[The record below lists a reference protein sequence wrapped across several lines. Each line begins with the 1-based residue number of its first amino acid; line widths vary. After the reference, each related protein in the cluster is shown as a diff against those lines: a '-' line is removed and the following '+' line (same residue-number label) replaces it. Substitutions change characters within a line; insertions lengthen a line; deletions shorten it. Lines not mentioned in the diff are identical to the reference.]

1 MMFSF
6 FAKIIKKLAAYPKII
21 LTVFVAIGILSIY
34 PIMHLR
40 WDLQL
45 QDTITSA
52 REPSNVQKIEDAFG
66 GLGSL
71 IVILESEDSSANYRV
86 AKELAQEMQ
95 QHPSVHFADYETD
108 IEFYKK
114 NKFLY
119 ASESDIDIMVHRIEK
134 LKHDYVMKNNPLF
147 IDLKSAIDSI
157 TQTTSEEREQLL
169 SDLEK
174 KYFDKLAVSHSN
186 KTGTIRIVE
195 IYPTHSISDLQANR
209 NLFYEVKTTL
219 EKANKPANFRVHFA
233 GKVYESI
240 QTGRRLLPEAKM
252 VGIVTTGLILLLL
265 ILNFFRQ
272 PQLIIISALPIATPI
287 ITTMACS
294 YMFYGRINLFT
305 LLLAIV
311 LPGQA
316 LQIINHVLNRYF
328 LEREQNLS
336 PQLCIES
343 ALLGI
348 GPSTA
353 VSSFTFATLFASLI
367 LIPLPGLQELGVLGS
382 TGCILNWAITL
393 LFSTALLQVAQRKK
407 PFSIRHAQ
415 IHSEY
420 KISMLSNRLN
430 WTIFSIIIAASLVG
444 LYIGGT
450 RMHIRN
456 DFSATEI
463 NYKDATI
470 DSLIAETGFMN
481 KTPVI
486 VMLPESAESEKL
498 LEEFNNLKNNGEIS
512 TVNSIFTLAQFS
524 PNLQQRKMEKLRQ
537 LHSMITK
544 EFREAL
550 SKSELE
556 NLEKVEQALEFDEGD
571 DFEPP
576 EYIAKKFRD
585 KQGKQGRFAF
595 IFTDIPEN
603 YGSECQKL
611 YRELHQIEGIDNGT
625 YQIAGT
631 PITRAIFLD
640 RITNN
645 ISRPLQ
651 AGGILV
657 FLFMLVYYN
666 RFSRALFT
674 ALPSVFAASWFL
686 AALNFFDVEIS
697 AYSAL
702 AFPILIGA
710 SVDGSLQFFSAYY
723 EKQKGTAL
731 TILRDKFFTIFL
743 SQMAA
748 FIGTYG
754 MLISSHPGLRSI
766 GYVSLT
772 GLICIFIAQFTIFPL
787 IAGSLDQY
795 RLRQQRKKEAQ
806 NEIAFR

>member
-1 MMFSF
+1 MMFSL
-6 FAKIIKKLAAYPKII
+6 FAKIIKKLATYPKII
-21 LTVFVAIGILSIY
+21 LTVFLAVGILSIY

-52 REPSNVQKIEDAFG
+52 REPSNVQKIEDEFG

-71 IVILESEDSSANYRV
+71 IVILQSADSSANYRI
-86 AKELAQEMQ
+86 AKDLAQKMQ
-95 QHPSVHFADYETD
+95 TSPAVHFADFETD
-108 IEFYKK
+108 IDYYKK

-119 ASESDIDIMVHRIEK
+119 ASENDIDIMVHRIEQ
-134 LKHDYVMKNNPLF
+134 LKHDYIMKNNPLF

-157 TQTTSEEREQLL
+157 TQTTSEQREQLL

-186 KTGTIRIVE
+186 RTGTIRIVE

-209 NLFYEVKTTL
+209 NLFYEVTEQLKKEKT
-219 EKANKPANFRVHFA
+219 PSDFQVHYA

-240 QTGRRLLPEAKM
+240 QTGKRLLPEAKM
-252 VGIVTTGLILLLL
+252 VGFVTAGLIILLL

-272 PQLIIISALPIATPI
+272 PQLIFISALPIATPI
-287 ITTMACS
+287 FTTMACS

-353 VSSFTFATLFASLI
+353 VSSFAFAALFACLI

-407 PFSIRHAQ
+407 PFSIRHSQ
-415 IHSEY
+415 IHPEY

-450 RMHIRN
+450 RLHIRN

-486 VMLPESAESEKL
+486 VMLPESAESENL
-498 LEEFNNLKNNGEIS
+498 LEQFTKLKNDGELS

-524 PNLQQRKMEKLRQ
+524 PNLQQKKMEKLRQ
-537 LHSMITK
+537 LHSLVTK

-556 NLEKVEQALEFDEGD
+556 NLEKVEQALEFDETD

-585 KQGKQGRFAF
+585 KHGKQGRFAF
-595 IFTDIPEN
+595 IFTDIKEN
-603 YGSECQKL
+603 FGSECVKL
-611 YRELHQIEGIDNGT
+611 YKELHQIEGIDNGK
-625 YQIAGT
+625 YLVAGI

-645 ISRPLQ
+645 FSRPLQ
-651 AGGILV
+651 VGGILV

-686 AALNFFDVEIS
+686 AALNFFDVKIS

-702 AFPILIGA
+702 TFPILIGA
-710 SVDGSLQFFSAYY
+710 SIDGSLQFFTAYY

-754 MLISSHPGLRSI
+754 MLVSSHPGLRSM

-772 GLICIFIAQFTIFPL
+772 GLICIFISQFTIFPL

-795 RLRQQRKKEAQ
+795 RLRQKRKKEAK
-806 NEIAFR
+806 NENAF

>member
-1 MMFSF
+1 MFSL
-6 FAKIIKKLAAYPKII
+6 FAKIIKKLATYPKII
-21 LTVFVAIGILSIY
+21 LTVFLAIGILSIY

-52 REPSNVQKIEDAFG
+52 REPSNVQQIEDAFG

-71 IVILESEDSSANYRV
+71 IVILQSGDSSANYRI
-86 AKELAQEMQ
+86 AKNLAQTMQ
-95 QHPSVHFADYETD
+95 QSPEVHFADFETD

-119 ASESDIDIMVHRIEK
+119 ASESDIDIMVHRIRK
-134 LKHDYVMKNNPLF
+134 LRHDYILKNNPLF

-157 TQTTSEEREQLL
+157 TQTTTEEREQLL

-174 KYFDKLAVSHSN
+174 KYFDKLSISHSN
-186 KTGTIRIVE
+186 KNGTIRIVE
-195 IYPTHSISDLQANR
+195 IYPSHSISELQANR
-209 NLFYEVKTTL
+209 NLYSKVKRTL
-219 EKANKPANFRVHFA
+219 EKEEKPSDLSIHYA

-240 QTGRRLLPEAKM
+240 QTGKRLLPEAKM
-252 VGIVTTGLILLLL
+252 VGIVTATLILLLL
-265 ILNFFRQ
+265 ILNFYKQ
-272 PQLIIISALPIATPI
+272 PQLIFISALPIATPI
-287 ITTMACS
+287 FTTMACS

-328 LEREQNLS
+328 LEREQKLS

-393 LFSTALLQVAQRKK
+393 LFSTALLQVTQRKK
-407 PFSIRHAQ
+407 PFSVTHAQ
-415 IHSEY
+415 IHHKHRIY
-420 KISMLSNRLN
+420 MLSNQVN
-430 WTIFSIIIAASLVG
+430 WIIFSIIIAASLVG

-450 RMHIRN
+450 KIHIRN

-463 NYKDATI
+463 NHKDATI
-470 DSLIAETGFMN
+470 DSLIAQTGFMN

-486 VMLPESAESEKL
+486 VMLPDNTESETL
-498 LEEFNNLKNNGEIS
+498 QMRFNELKNKGKLS

-524 PNLQQRKMEKLRQ
+524 PNLQQRKMEKLRH
-537 LHSMITK
+537 LHNMVTQ

-550 SKSELE
+550 SKSELD
-556 NLEKVEQALEFDEGD
+556 NLEKVEQALEFDESD

-595 IFTDIPEN
+595 IFTDIEEN
-603 YGSECQKL
+603 YGSECTKL
-611 YRELHQIEGIDNGT
+611 FKELHQIEGIAKGT

-631 PITRAIFLD
+631 PITRAIFLE

-651 AGGILV
+651 IGAILV
-657 FLFMLVYYN
+657 FLFLLVYYN
-666 RFSRALFT
+666 RLSRAFFT
-674 ALPSVFAASWFL
+674 ALPSVFAACWFL
-686 AALNFFDVEIS
+686 AALNAFDVQIS

-702 AFPILIGA
+702 TFPILIGA

-723 EKQKGTAL
+723 EKQTGTAL

-754 MLISSHPGLRSI
+754 MLVSSHPGLRSM

-772 GLICIFIAQFTIFPL
+772 GLICIFISQFTIFPL

-795 RLRQQRKKEAQ
+795 RLRQHRKKEAKK
-806 NEIAFR
+806 

>member
-1 MMFSF
+1 MMFSL
-6 FAKIIKKLAAYPKII
+6 FAKIIKKLATYPKII
-21 LTVFVAIGILSIY
+21 LTVFLAVGILSIY

-52 REPSNVQKIEDAFG
+52 REPSNVQKIEDEFG

-71 IVILESEDSSANYRV
+71 IVILQSADSSANYRI
-86 AKELAQEMQ
+86 AKDLAQKMQ
-95 QHPSVHFADYETD
+95 TSPAVHFADFETD
-108 IEFYKK
+108 IDYYKK

-119 ASESDIDIMVHRIEK
+119 ASENDIDIMVHRIEQ
-134 LKHDYVMKNNPLF
+134 LKHDYIMKNNPLF

-157 TQTTSEEREQLL
+157 TQTTSEQREQLL

-209 NLFYEVKTTL
+209 NLFYEVTEQLKNEKT
-219 EKANKPANFRVHFA
+219 PSDFQVHYA

-240 QTGRRLLPEAKM
+240 QTGKRLLPEAKM
-252 VGIVTTGLILLLL
+252 VGYVTAGLIILLL

-272 PQLIIISALPIATPI
+272 PQLIFISALPIATPI
-287 ITTMACS
+287 VTTMACS
-294 YMFYGRINLFT
+294 YLFYGRINLFT

-353 VSSFTFATLFASLI
+353 VSTFAFATLFASLI

-393 LFSTALLQVAQRKK
+393 LFSTALLQVTQRKK

-415 IHSEY
+415 IHPEY
-420 KISMLSNRLN
+420 RISMLSNRVN
-430 WTIFSIIIAASLVG
+430 WIIFSIIIAASLVG

-450 RMHIRN
+450 RLHIRN

-486 VMLPESAESEKL
+486 VMLPESAESENL
-498 LEEFNNLKNNGEIS
+498 LERFTELKNNGELS
-512 TVNSIFTLAQFS
+512 TVNSLFTLAQFS
-524 PNLQQRKMEKLRQ
+524 PNLQQKKMEKLRQ
-537 LHSMITK
+537 LHSLVTK

-556 NLEKVEQALEFDEGD
+556 NLEKVEQALEFDETD

-585 KQGKQGRFAF
+585 KHGKQGRFAF
-595 IFTDIPEN
+595 IFTDIKEHF
-603 YGSECQKL
+603 GSECVKL
-611 YRELHQIEGIDNGT
+611 YKELHQIEGIDNGK
-625 YQIAGT
+625 YLVAGI

-645 ISRPLQ
+645 FSRPLQ
-651 AGGILV
+651 VGGILV

-674 ALPSVFAASWFL
+674 ALPSVFATSWFL
-686 AALNFFDVEIS
+686 AALNFFDVKIS

-702 AFPILIGA
+702 TFPILIGA
-710 SVDGSLQFFSAYY
+710 SIDGSLQFFTAYY

-754 MLISSHPGLRSI
+754 MLVSSHPGLRSM

-772 GLICIFIAQFTIFPL
+772 GLICIFISQFTIFPL

-795 RLRQQRKKEAQ
+795 RLRQKRKKEAK
-806 NEIAFR
+806 NENAF

>member
-1 MMFSF
+1 MMFSL
-6 FAKIIKKLAAYPKII
+6 FAKIIKKLATYPKII
-21 LTVFVAIGILSIY
+21 LTVFLAVGILSIY

-52 REPSNVQKIEDAFG
+52 REPSNVQKIEDEFG

-71 IVILESEDSSANYRV
+71 IVILQSADSSANYRI
-86 AKELAQEMQ
+86 AKDLAQKMQ
-95 QHPSVHFADYETD
+95 TSPAVHFADFETD
-108 IEFYKK
+108 IDYYKK

-119 ASESDIDIMVHRIEK
+119 ASENDIDIMVHRIEQ
-134 LKHDYVMKNNPLF
+134 LKHDYIMKNNPLF

-157 TQTTSEEREQLL
+157 TQTTSEQREQLL

-209 NLFYEVKTTL
+209 NLFYEVTEQLKNEKT
-219 EKANKPANFRVHFA
+219 PSDFQVHYA

-240 QTGRRLLPEAKM
+240 QTGKRLLPEAKM
-252 VGIVTTGLILLLL
+252 VGCVTAGLIILLL
-265 ILNFFRQ
+265 IFNFFRQ
-272 PQLIIISALPIATPI
+272 PQLIFISALPIATPI
-287 ITTMACS
+287 VTTMACS
-294 YMFYGRINLFT
+294 YLFYGRINLFT

-353 VSSFTFATLFASLI
+353 VSTFALAMLFASLI

-407 PFSIRHAQ
+407 PFSIRHSQ
-415 IHSEY
+415 IHPEC

-450 RMHIRN
+450 RLHIRN

-486 VMLPESAESEKL
+486 VMLPESAESENL
-498 LEEFNNLKNNGEIS
+498 LEQFTKLKNDGELS
-512 TVNSIFTLAQFS
+512 TVNSLFTLAQFS
-524 PNLQQRKMEKLRQ
+524 PNLQQKKMEKLRH
-537 LHSMITK
+537 LHNLITK

-556 NLEKVEQALEFDEGD
+556 NLEKVEQALEFDETD

-585 KQGKQGRFAF
+585 KHGKQGRFAF
-595 IFTDIPEN
+595 IFTDIKEN
-603 YGSECQKL
+603 YGSECVKL
-611 YRELHQIEGIDNGT
+611 YKELHQIEGIDNGK
-625 YQIAGT
+625 YLVAGI

-645 ISRPLQ
+645 FSRPLQ
-651 AGGILV
+651 VGGILI
-657 FLFMLVYYN
+657 FLFILVYYN

-674 ALPSVFAASWFL
+674 ALPSVFAACWFV
-686 AALNFFDVEIS
+686 ASLNAFDVQIS

-702 AFPILIGA
+702 AFPILLGA
-710 SVDGSLQFFSAYY
+710 SIDGSLQFFTAYY

-754 MLISSHPGLRSI
+754 MLVSSHPGLRSM

-772 GLICIFIAQFTIFPL
+772 GLICIFISQFTIFPL

-795 RLRQQRKKEAQ
+795 RLRQKRKKEAK
-806 NEIAFR
+806 NENAF

>member
-1 MMFSF
+1 MFSLF
-6 FAKIIKKLAAYPKII
+6 SKIIKKLATYPKII
-21 LTVFVAIGILSIY
+21 LTVFFTIGILSIY

-52 REPSNVQKIEDAFG
+52 REPSNIQKIEDAFG

-71 IVILESEDSSANYRV
+71 IVILQSEDSAANYRI
-86 AKELAQEMQ
+86 AKDLANKMQ
-95 QHPSVHFADYETD
+95 QSRSVHFADFETD
-108 IEFYKK
+108 IDFYKK

-119 ASESDIDIMVHRIEK
+119 ASENDIDIMVRRIEE
-134 LKHDYVMKNNPLF
+134 LKHRYIMKNNPLY

-157 TQTTSEEREQLL
+157 TQSTSKQREQLL

-174 KYFDKLAVSHSN
+174 KYFDKLATSHSN

-209 NLFYEVKTTL
+209 NLFYEVKKQLKKET
-219 EKANKPANFRVHFA
+219 KPADFQIHFA

-240 QTGRRLLPEAKM
+240 QTGKRLLPEAKM
-252 VGIVTTGLILLLL
+252 VGIVTAILILLLL
-265 ILNFFRQ
+265 ILHFFRQ
-272 PQLIIISALPIATPI
+272 PQLIFISALPIATPI
-287 ITTMACS
+287 VTTLACS
-294 YMFYGRINLFT
+294 YVFYGRINLFT

-328 LEREQNLS
+328 WEREQNLS

-353 VSSFTFATLFASLI
+353 VSSFSCAALFACLI

-393 LFSTALLQVAQRKK
+393 LFSTALLQVTQRKK

-415 IHSEY
+415 IHHEY

-430 WTIFSIIIAASLVG
+430 WIIFSIIIAASLAG

-450 RMHIRN
+450 RIHIRN

-463 NYKDATI
+463 NYKDVTI
-470 DSLIAETGFMN
+470 DSLIAQTGFLN
-481 KTPVI
+481 KTPII
-486 VMLPESAESEKL
+486 VMLPDKSESETL
-498 LEEFNNLKNNGEIS
+498 LEQFNKLKESGAIS

-537 LHSMITK
+537 LHSMVTR

-550 SKSELE
+550 SKSELI

-571 DFEPP
+571 EFEPP

-585 KQGKQGRFAF
+585 KQGDQGRFAF
-595 IFTDIPEN
+595 IFTDIQES
-603 YGSECQKL
+603 YGSEVTKL
-611 YRELHQIEGIDNGT
+611 FNELHQIKGINNGS
-625 YQIAGT
+625 YLIAGI

-640 RITNN
+640 RITNH
-645 ISRPLQ
+645 IRRPLQ
-651 AGGILV
+651 AGGVLV

-674 ALPSVFAASWFL
+674 ILPSVFAASWFL

-702 AFPILIGA
+702 TFPILMGA
-710 SVDGSLQFFSAYY
+710 SVDGSLQFFTAYY

-731 TILRDKFFTIFL
+731 TILRDRFFTIFL

-754 MLISSHPGLRSI
+754 MLVSSHPGLRSM

-795 RLRQQRKKEAQ
+795 RLRQKRKKEAKK
-806 NEIAFR
+806 

>member
-1 MMFSF
+1 MMFVLFS
-6 FAKIIKKLAAYPKII
+6 KIIKKLATYPKII
-21 LTVFVAIGILSIY
+21 LLVFLAVGLLSIH
-34 PIMHLR
+34 PIMNLR

-52 REPSNVQKIEDAFG
+52 REPSNVQKIEDEFG

-71 IVILESEDSSANYRV
+71 IVILESGDSSANYRI
-86 AKELAQEMQ
+86 ARNLAQKMQ
-95 QHPSVHFADYETD
+95 RNPAVHFADFETD
-108 IEFYKK
+108 IDFYKK

-119 ASESDIDIMVHRIEK
+119 ASENDIDIMVQRIKE
-134 LKHDYVMKNNPLF
+134 LKRDYILKNNPLF

-157 TQTTSEEREQLL
+157 TRSTAEEREQLL
-169 SDLEK
+169 SDLEQ

-186 KTGTIRIVE
+186 KAGTIRIVE
-195 IYPTHSISDLQANR
+195 IYPMHSISDLKANR
-209 NLFYEVKTTL
+209 RLLGNVKDVL
-219 EKANKPANFRVHFA
+219 ETEAKPSGMHIHFA

-240 QTGRRLLPEAKM
+240 QTGKRLLPEAKM
-252 VGIVTTGLILLLL
+252 VGIVTASLILLLL
-265 ILNFFRQ
+265 ILHFFRQ
-272 PQLIIISALPIATPI
+272 PQLIFISALPIATPI
-287 ITTMACS
+287 VTTMACS
-294 YMFYGRINLFT
+294 YLFYGRINLFT

-353 VSSFTFATLFASLI
+353 VSSFTFATLFACLI

-393 LFSTALLQVAQRKK
+393 LFSAALLQVTQRKK
-407 PFSIRHAQ
+407 PFTVTHAQ
-415 IHSEY
+415 IHSDY
-420 KISMLSNRLN
+420 KMSMLSNRVN
-430 WTIFSIIIAASLVG
+430 WVIFSIIIAASLVG

-450 RMHIRN
+450 RVHIKN

-463 NYKDATI
+463 NYKDSHI
-470 DSLIAETGFMN
+470 DSVIAETGFLN

-486 VMLPESAESEKL
+486 VMLPDRNESEKL
-498 LEEFNNLKNNGEIS
+498 LEQFNKLKDEGKIS
-512 TVNSIFTLAQFS
+512 SVNSIFTLAQFS
-524 PNLQQRKMEKLRQ
+524 PNLQQKKMDKLRE
-537 LHSMITK
+537 LHNLVSK

-550 SKSELE
+550 SKSERE
-556 NLEKVEQALEFDEGD
+556 NLEKVEQALMFDESD
-571 DFEPP
+571 EFEPP

-585 KQGKQGRFAF
+585 KQGDQGRFAF
-595 IFTDIPEN
+595 IFTDIQEN
-603 YGSECQKL
+603 LGNECSKL
-611 YRELHQIEGIDNGT
+611 NKELHQIEGIKNGS
-625 YQIAGT
+625 YLIAGT

-651 AGGILV
+651 FGGFLA
-657 FLFMLVYYN
+657 FLFVLVYYN
-666 RFSRALFT
+666 RFSRAVFT
-674 ALPSVFAASWFL
+674 ALPSVFATSWFL
-686 AALNFFDVEIS
+686 ASLNAFDVQIS

-702 AFPILIGA
+702 TFPLLIGA
-710 SVDGSLQFFSAYY
+710 SIDGSLQFFTAYY
-723 EKQKGTAL
+723 EKQVGTAL
-731 TILRDKFFTIFL
+731 TILRSKFFTIFL

-748 FIGTYG
+748 LIGTFG
-754 MLISSHPGLRSI
+754 MLISSHPGLRSM
-766 GYVSLT
+766 GHVSLM
-772 GLICIFIAQFTIFPL
+772 GMICIFIAQFTIFPL

-795 RLRQQRKKEAQ
+795 RLKQQKKKEAK
-806 NEIAFR
+806 

>member
-1 MMFSF
+1 MFSL
-6 FAKIIKKLAAYPKII
+6 FAKIIKKLATYPKII
-21 LTVFVAIGILSIY
+21 LTVFLAIGILSIY

-52 REPSNVQKIEDAFG
+52 REPSNVQQIEDAFG

-71 IVILESEDSSANYRV
+71 IVILQSGDSSANYRI
-86 AKELAQEMQ
+86 AKNLAQTMQ
-95 QHPSVHFADYETD
+95 QSPEVHFADFETD

-119 ASESDIDIMVHRIEK
+119 ASESDIDIMVHRIRK
-134 LKHDYVMKNNPLF
+134 LRHDYILKNNPLF

-157 TQTTSEEREQLL
+157 TQTTTEEREQLL

-174 KYFDKLAVSHSN
+174 KYFDKLSTSHSN
-186 KTGTIRIVE
+186 KNGTIRIVE
-195 IYPTHSISDLQANR
+195 IYPSHSISELQANR
-209 NLFYEVKTTL
+209 NLYSKVKRTL
-219 EKANKPANFRVHFA
+219 EKEEKPSDLSIHYA

-240 QTGRRLLPEAKM
+240 QTGKRLLPEAKM
-252 VGIVTTGLILLLL
+252 VGIVTATLILLLL
-265 ILNFFRQ
+265 ILNFYKQ
-272 PQLIIISALPIATPI
+272 PQLIFISALPIATPI
-287 ITTMACS
+287 FTTMACS

-328 LEREQNLS
+328 LEREQKLS

-393 LFSTALLQVAQRKK
+393 LFSTALLQVTQHKK
-407 PFSIRHAQ
+407 PFSVTHAQ
-415 IHSEY
+415 IHHKHRIY
-420 KISMLSNRLN
+420 MLSNQVN
-430 WTIFSIIIAASLVG
+430 WIIFSIIIAASLVG

-450 RMHIRN
+450 KIHIRN

-463 NYKDATI
+463 NHKDATI
-470 DSLIAETGFMN
+470 DSLIAQTGFMN

-486 VMLPESAESEKL
+486 VMLPDNTESETL
-498 LEEFNNLKNNGEIS
+498 QMRFNELKNKGKLS

-524 PNLQQRKMEKLRQ
+524 PNLQQRKMEKLRH
-537 LHSMITK
+537 LHNMVTQ

-550 SKSELE
+550 SKSELD
-556 NLEKVEQALEFDEGD
+556 NLEKVEQALEFDESD

-595 IFTDIPEN
+595 IFTDIEEN
-603 YGSECQKL
+603 YGSECTKL
-611 YRELHQIEGIDNGT
+611 FKELHQIEGIAKGT

-631 PITRAIFLD
+631 PITRAIFLE

-651 AGGILV
+651 IGAILV
-657 FLFMLVYYN
+657 FLFLLVYYN
-666 RFSRALFT
+666 RLSRAFFT
-674 ALPSVFAASWFL
+674 ALPSVFAACWFL
-686 AALNFFDVEIS
+686 AALNAFDVQIS

-702 AFPILIGA
+702 TFPILIGA

-723 EKQKGTAL
+723 EKQTGTAL

-754 MLISSHPGLRSI
+754 MLVSSHPGLRSM

-772 GLICIFIAQFTIFPL
+772 GLICIFISQFTIFPL

-795 RLRQQRKKEAQ
+795 RLRQKRKKEAK
-806 NEIAFR
+806 NENAF

>member
-1 MMFSF
+1 MMFSLF
-6 FAKIIKKLAAYPKII
+6 SKIIKKLATYPKII
-21 LTVFVAIGILSIY
+21 LTVFLAVGILSIY

-52 REPSNVQKIEDAFG
+52 REPSNVQKIEDEFG

-71 IVILESEDSSANYRV
+71 IVILQSKDSSANYRI
-86 AKELAQEMQ
+86 AKDLAQKMQ
-95 QHPSVHFADYETD
+95 QSPAVHFADFETD

-119 ASESDIDIMVHRIEK
+119 ASESDIDIMVHRIEQ
-134 LKHDYVMKNNPLF
+134 LKHDYIMKNNPLF

-157 TQTTSEEREQLL
+157 TQTTSEQREQLL

-209 NLFYEVKTTL
+209 NLFYEVTEQLKK
-219 EKANKPANFRVHFA
+219 EKMPSDFQVHYA

-240 QTGRRLLPEAKM
+240 QTGKRLLPEAKM
-252 VGIVTTGLILLLL
+252 VGCVTAGLIILLL

-272 PQLIIISALPIATPI
+272 PQLIFISALPIATPI
-287 ITTMACS
+287 FTTMACS

-353 VSSFTFATLFASLI
+353 ASSFTFATLFASLI
-367 LIPLPGLQELGVLGS
+367 FIPLPGLQELGVLGS
-382 TGCILNWAITL
+382 TGCVLNWAMTL
-393 LFSTALLQVAQRKK
+393 LFSTALLQVTQRKK

-415 IHSEY
+415 IHHEC

-430 WTIFSIIIAASLVG
+430 WVIFSIIIVASLIG

-450 RMHIRN
+450 RLHIRN
-456 DFSATEI
+456 DFSTTEI

-481 KTPVI
+481 KTPII
-486 VMLPESAESEKL
+486 VMLPDKAESETL
-498 LEEFNNLKNNGEIS
+498 LEEFNKLKENGNLS

-524 PNLQQRKMEKLRQ
+524 PNLQQKKMDKLRQ
-537 LHSMITK
+537 LHSLVTK

-556 NLEKVEQALEFDEGD
+556 NFEKVEQALEFDEND
-571 DFEPP
+571 EFEPP

-595 IFTDIPEN
+595 IFTNIPEHF
-603 YGSECQKL
+603 GSECTKL
-611 YRELHQIEGIDNGT
+611 FSELHQIEGIDNGK
-625 YQIAGT
+625 YLVAGT

-640 RITNN
+640 RIMNH
-645 ISRPLQ
+645 ISRPIQ
-651 AGGILV
+651 AGSILV

-674 ALPSVFAASWFL
+674 ALPSVFATSWFL
-686 AALNFFDVEIS
+686 AALNFFDVKIS

-702 AFPILIGA
+702 TFPILIGA
-710 SVDGSLQFFSAYY
+710 SIDGSLQFFTAYY

-754 MLISSHPGLRSI
+754 MLISSHPGLRSM
-766 GYVSLT
+766 GYVSMI

-795 RLRQQRKKEAQ
+795 RLRQKRKKEAKK
-806 NEIAFR
+806 

>member
-1 MMFSF
+1 MFSL
-6 FAKIIKKLAAYPKII
+6 FAKIIKKLATYPKII
-21 LTVFVAIGILSIY
+21 LTVFLAIGLLSIY
-34 PIMHLR
+34 PITHLR

-52 REPSNVQKIEDAFG
+52 REPSNVKKIEDAFG

-71 IVILESEDSSANYRV
+71 IVILESKDSSANYRI
-86 AKELAQEMQ
+86 AQNLANKMQ
-95 QHPSVHFADYETD
+95 KSPSVHFADFETD
-108 IEFYKK
+108 IDFYKK

-119 ASESDIDIMVHRIEK
+119 ASENDIDIMVHRIEE
-134 LKHDYVMKNNPLF
+134 LKHRYIMKNNPLY

-157 TQTTSEEREQLL
+157 TKTTSEQREQLL

-174 KYFDKLAVSHSN
+174 KYFDKLATSHSN

-209 NLFYEVKTTL
+209 NLLYEVKMQL
-219 EKANKPANFRVHFA
+219 GKENKPSDLRIHFA

-252 VGIVTTGLILLLL
+252 VGIVTAVLILLLL
-265 ILNFFRQ
+265 ILHFFRQ
-272 PQLIIISALPIATPI
+272 PQLIFISALPIATPI
-287 ITTMACS
+287 VTTLACS
-294 YMFYGRINLFT
+294 YLFYGRINLFT

-353 VSSFTFATLFASLI
+353 VSSFTFAALFACLI

-393 LFSTALLQVAQRKK
+393 LFSTALLQVTQRKK

-415 IHSEY
+415 IHPEY
-420 KISMLSNRLN
+420 KISMLSNRVN
-430 WTIFSIIIAASLVG
+430 WIIFSIIIVASLFG

-463 NYKDATI
+463 NYKDETI
-470 DSLIAETGFMN
+470 DSLIAQTGFLN
-481 KTPVI
+481 KTPII
-486 VMLPESAESEKL
+486 VMLPDKSESETL
-498 LEEFNNLKNNGEIS
+498 LEQFNKLKENGSIS

-524 PNLQQRKMEKLRQ
+524 PNLQLRKMEKLRQ
-537 LHSMITK
+537 LHSMVTR

-550 SKSELE
+550 SKNELE

-571 DFEPP
+571 EFEPP

-585 KQGKQGRFAF
+585 KQGEQGRFAF
-595 IFTDIPEN
+595 IFTNIPEN
-603 YGSECQKL
+603 FGNELTKL
-611 YRELHQIEGIDNGT
+611 YNELHQIKGINDGK
-625 YQIAGT
+625 YLIAGI

-640 RITNN
+640 RITNH
-645 ISRPLQ
+645 IRRPLQ

-674 ALPSVFAASWFL
+674 ALPSVFATCWFL
-686 AALNFFDVEIS
+686 AALNFFDVQIS

-702 AFPILIGA
+702 TFPILIGA

-731 TILRDKFFTIFL
+731 TILRDRFFTIFL

-754 MLISSHPGLRSI
+754 MLVSSHPGLRSM

-772 GLICIFIAQFTIFPL
+772 GLICIFISQFTIFPL

-795 RLRQQRKKEAQ
+795 RLRQKRKKEA
-806 NEIAFR
+806 RK

>member
-1 MMFSF
+1 MFSL
-6 FAKIIKKLAAYPKII
+6 FAKIIKKLATYPKII
-21 LTVFVAIGILSIY
+21 LTVFLAIGILSIY

-52 REPSNVQKIEDAFG
+52 REPSNVQQIEDAFG

-71 IVILESEDSSANYRV
+71 IVILQSGDSSANYRI
-86 AKELAQEMQ
+86 AKNLAQTMQ
-95 QHPSVHFADYETD
+95 QSPEVHFADFETD

-119 ASESDIDIMVHRIEK
+119 ASESDIDIMVHRIRK
-134 LKHDYVMKNNPLF
+134 LRHDYILKNNPLF

-174 KYFDKLAVSHSN
+174 KYFDKLSISHSN
-186 KTGTIRIVE
+186 KNGTIRIVE
-195 IYPTHSISDLQANR
+195 IYPSHSISELQANR
-209 NLFYEVKTTL
+209 NLYSKVKRAL
-219 EKANKPANFRVHFA
+219 EKEDKPSDLSIHYA

-240 QTGRRLLPEAKM
+240 QTGKRLLPEAKM
-252 VGIVTTGLILLLL
+252 VGIVTAALILLLL
-265 ILNFFRQ
+265 ILNFYKQ
-272 PQLIIISALPIATPI
+272 PQLIFISALPIATPI
-287 ITTMACS
+287 FTTMACS

-328 LEREQNLS
+328 LEREQKLS

-393 LFSTALLQVAQRKK
+393 LFSTALLQVTQHKK
-407 PFSIRHAQ
+407 PFSVTHAQ
-415 IHSEY
+415 IHHKHRIY
-420 KISMLSNRLN
+420 MLSNQVN
-430 WTIFSIIIAASLVG
+430 WIIFSIIIAASLVG

-450 RMHIRN
+450 KIHIRN

-463 NYKDATI
+463 NHKDAAI
-470 DSLIAETGFMN
+470 DSLIAQTGFMN

-486 VMLPESAESEKL
+486 VMLPDNTESETL
-498 LEEFNNLKNNGEIS
+498 QMRFNELKNKGKLS

-524 PNLQQRKMEKLRQ
+524 PNLQQRKMEKLRH
-537 LHSMITK
+537 LHNMVTQ

-550 SKSELE
+550 SKSELD
-556 NLEKVEQALEFDEGD
+556 NLEKVEQALEFDESD

-595 IFTDIPEN
+595 IFTDIEEN
-603 YGSECQKL
+603 YGSECTKL
-611 YRELHQIEGIDNGT
+611 FKELHQIEGIAKGT

-631 PITRAIFLD
+631 PITRAIFLE

-651 AGGILV
+651 IGAILV
-657 FLFMLVYYN
+657 FLFLLVYYN
-666 RFSRALFT
+666 RLSRAFFT
-674 ALPSVFAASWFL
+674 ALPSVFATCWFL
-686 AALNFFDVEIS
+686 AALNAFDVQIS

-702 AFPILIGA
+702 TFPILIGA

-723 EKQKGTAL
+723 EKQTGTAL

-754 MLISSHPGLRSI
+754 MLVSSHPGLRSM
-766 GYVSLT
+766 GYVSLI
-772 GLICIFIAQFTIFPL
+772 GLICIFISQFTIFPL

-795 RLRQQRKKEAQ
+795 RLRQHRKKEAKK
-806 NEIAFR
+806 

>member
-1 MMFSF
+1 MFSLF
-6 FAKIIKKLAAYPKII
+6 SKIIKKIATYPKII
-21 LTVFVAIGILSIY
+21 LTVFLAIGLLSIY
-34 PIMHLR
+34 PISHLR

-71 IVILESEDSSANYRV
+71 IVILQSEDSVANYRI
-86 AKELAQEMQ
+86 AKNLASNMQ
-95 QHPSVHFADYETD
+95 HRPSVHFVDFETD
-108 IEFYKK
+108 IDFYKK

-119 ASESDIDIMVHRIEK
+119 ASENDIDIMVHRIEG
-134 LKHDYVMKNNPLF
+134 LKHDYILKNNPLF

-157 TQTTSEEREQLL
+157 TQTTSKQREQLL

-174 KYFDKLAVSHSN
+174 KYFDKLATSHSN

-195 IYPTHSISDLQANR
+195 IYPTQSISDLQANR
-209 NLFYEVKTTL
+209 NLFYEVKTLL
-219 EKANKPANFRVHFA
+219 EKESKPSDLRIHYA

-252 VGIVTTGLILLLL
+252 VGIVTTALILLLL
-265 ILNFFRQ
+265 ILHFFRQ
-272 PQLIIISALPIATPI
+272 PQLIFISALPIATPI
-287 ITTMACS
+287 VTTLACS
-294 YMFYGRINLFT
+294 YLFYGRINLFT

-353 VSSFTFATLFASLI
+353 VSSFTFAALFACLI

-393 LFSTALLQVAQRKK
+393 LFSTALLQVTQRKK

-420 KISMLSNRLN
+420 RISMLSNRVN
-430 WTIFSIIIAASLVG
+430 WIIFSIIIAASLVG

-450 RMHIRN
+450 RLHIRN

-470 DSLIAETGFMN
+470 DSLIAQTGFLN
-481 KTPVI
+481 KTPII
-486 VMLPESAESEKL
+486 VMLPDKTESESL
-498 LEEFNNLKNNGEIS
+498 LEQFDKLKENGAIS

-537 LHSMITK
+537 LHNMVTK

-550 SKSELE
+550 STSELE

-571 DFEPP
+571 EFEPP

-595 IFTDIPEN
+595 IFTDIQEN
-603 YGSECQKL
+603 YGSEVTKL
-611 YRELHQIEGIDNGT
+611 YNELHQIKGIENGS
-625 YQIAGT
+625 YLIAGI

-640 RITNN
+640 RITNH
-645 ISRPLQ
+645 IRRPVQ
-651 AGGILV
+651 AGGVLV

-674 ALPSVFAASWFL
+674 ALPSVFATSWFL
-686 AALNFFDVEIS
+686 AALNFFDVQIS

-702 AFPILIGA
+702 TFPILMGA
-710 SVDGSLQFFSAYY
+710 SVDGSLQFFTAYY

-731 TILRDKFFTIFL
+731 TILRDRFFTIFL

-754 MLISSHPGLRSI
+754 MLVSSHPGLRSM

-795 RLRQQRKKEAQ
+795 RLRQKRKKEAKK
-806 NEIAFR
+806 

>member
-1 MMFSF
+1 MFSL
-6 FAKIIKKLAAYPKII
+6 FAKIIKKLATYPKII
-21 LTVFVAIGILSIY
+21 LTVFLAIGILSIY

-52 REPSNVQKIEDAFG
+52 REPSNVQQIEDAFG

-71 IVILESEDSSANYRV
+71 IVILQSGDSSANYRI
-86 AKELAQEMQ
+86 AKNLAQTMQ
-95 QHPSVHFADYETD
+95 QSPEVHFADFETD

-119 ASESDIDIMVHRIEK
+119 ASESDIDIMVHRIRK
-134 LKHDYVMKNNPLF
+134 LRHDYILKNNPLF

-157 TQTTSEEREQLL
+157 TQTTTEEREQLL

-174 KYFDKLAVSHSN
+174 KYFDKLSISHSN
-186 KTGTIRIVE
+186 KNGTIHIVE
-195 IYPTHSISDLQANR
+195 IYPSHSISELQANR
-209 NLFYEVKTTL
+209 NLYSKVKRTL
-219 EKANKPANFRVHFA
+219 EKEEKPSDLSIHYA

-240 QTGRRLLPEAKM
+240 QTGKRLLPEAKM
-252 VGIVTTGLILLLL
+252 VGIVTATLILLLL
-265 ILNFFRQ
+265 ILNFYKQ
-272 PQLIIISALPIATPI
+272 PQLIFISALPIATPI
-287 ITTMACS
+287 FTTMACS

-328 LEREQNLS
+328 LEREQKLS

-353 VSSFTFATLFASLI
+353 VSSFTFATLFTCLI

-393 LFSTALLQVAQRKK
+393 LFSTALLQVTQHKK
-407 PFSIRHAQ
+407 PFSVTHAQ
-415 IHSEY
+415 IHHKHRIY
-420 KISMLSNRLN
+420 MLSNQVN
-430 WTIFSIIIAASLVG
+430 WIIFSIIIAASLVG

-450 RMHIRN
+450 KIHIRN

-463 NYKDATI
+463 NHKDATI
-470 DSLIAETGFMN
+470 DSLIAQTGFMN

-486 VMLPESAESEKL
+486 VMLPDNTESETL
-498 LEEFNNLKNNGEIS
+498 QMRFNELKNKGKLS

-524 PNLQQRKMEKLRQ
+524 PNLQQRKMEKLRH
-537 LHSMITK
+537 LHNMVTQ

-550 SKSELE
+550 SKSELD
-556 NLEKVEQALEFDEGD
+556 NLEKVEQALEFDESD

-595 IFTDIPEN
+595 IFTDIEEN
-603 YGSECQKL
+603 YGSECTKL
-611 YRELHQIEGIDNGT
+611 FKELHQIEGIAKGT

-631 PITRAIFLD
+631 PITRAIFLE

-651 AGGILV
+651 IGAILV
-657 FLFMLVYYN
+657 FLFLLVYYN
-666 RFSRALFT
+666 RLSRAFFT
-674 ALPSVFAASWFL
+674 ALPSVFAACWFL
-686 AALNFFDVEIS
+686 AALNAFDVQIS

-702 AFPILIGA
+702 TFPILIGA

-723 EKQKGTAL
+723 EKQTGTAL

-754 MLISSHPGLRSI
+754 MLVSSHPGLRSM

-772 GLICIFIAQFTIFPL
+772 GLICIFISQFTIFPL

-795 RLRQQRKKEAQ
+795 RLRQHRKKEAKK
-806 NEIAFR
+806 

>member
-1 MMFSF
+1 
-6 FAKIIKKLAAYPKII
+6 
-21 LTVFVAIGILSIY
+21 
-34 PIMHLR
+34 
-40 WDLQL
+40 
-45 QDTITSA
+45 
-52 REPSNVQKIEDAFG
+52 
-66 GLGSL
+66 
-71 IVILESEDSSANYRV
+71 
-86 AKELAQEMQ
+86 
-95 QHPSVHFADYETD
+95 
-108 IEFYKK
+108 
-114 NKFLY
+114 
-119 ASESDIDIMVHRIEK
+119 MVHRIRK
-134 LKHDYVMKNNPLF
+134 LRHDYILKNNPLF

-157 TQTTSEEREQLL
+157 TQTTTEEREQLL

-174 KYFDKLAVSHSN
+174 KYFDKLSISHSN
-186 KTGTIRIVE
+186 KNGTIRIVE
-195 IYPTHSISDLQANR
+195 IYPSHSISELQANR
-209 NLFYEVKTTL
+209 NLYSKVKRTL
-219 EKANKPANFRVHFA
+219 EKEEKPSDLSIHYA

-240 QTGRRLLPEAKM
+240 QTGKRLLPEAKM
-252 VGIVTTGLILLLL
+252 VGIVTATLILLLL
-265 ILNFFRQ
+265 ILNFYKQ
-272 PQLIIISALPIATPI
+272 PHLIFISALPIATPI
-287 ITTMACS
+287 FTTMACS

-328 LEREQNLS
+328 LEREQKLS

-353 VSSFTFATLFASLI
+353 VSSFTFATLFTCLI

-393 LFSTALLQVAQRKK
+393 LFSTALLQVTQHKK
-407 PFSIRHAQ
+407 PFSVTHAQ
-415 IHSEY
+415 IHHKY
-420 KISMLSNRLN
+420 RIYMLSNQVN
-430 WTIFSIIIAASLVG
+430 WIIFSIIIAASLVG

-450 RMHIRN
+450 KIHIRN

-463 NYKDATI
+463 NHKDATI
-470 DSLIAETGFMN
+470 DSLIAQTGFMN

-486 VMLPESAESEKL
+486 VMLPDNTESETL
-498 LEEFNNLKNNGEIS
+498 QMRFNELKNKGKLS

-524 PNLQQRKMEKLRQ
+524 PNLQQRKMEKLRH
-537 LHSMITK
+537 LHNMVTQ

-550 SKSELE
+550 SKSELD
-556 NLEKVEQALEFDEGD
+556 NLEKVEQALEFDESD

-595 IFTDIPEN
+595 IFTDIEEN
-603 YGSECQKL
+603 YGSECTKL
-611 YRELHQIEGIDNGT
+611 FKELHQIEGIAKGT

-631 PITRAIFLD
+631 PITRAIFLE

-651 AGGILV
+651 IGAILV
-657 FLFMLVYYN
+657 FLFLLVYYT
-666 RFSRALFT
+666 RLSRAFFT
-674 ALPSVFAASWFL
+674 ALPSVFAACWFL
-686 AALNFFDVEIS
+686 AALNAFDVQIS

-702 AFPILIGA
+702 TFPILIGA

-723 EKQKGTAL
+723 EKQTGTAL

-754 MLISSHPGLRSI
+754 MLVSSHPGLRSM

-772 GLICIFIAQFTIFPL
+772 GLICIFISQFTIFPL

-795 RLRQQRKKEAQ
+795 RLRQHRKKEAKK
-806 NEIAFR
+806 

>member
-1 MMFSF
+1 MFSL
-6 FAKIIKKLAAYPKII
+6 FAKIIKKLATYPKII
-21 LTVFVAIGILSIY
+21 LTVFLAIGILSIY

-52 REPSNVQKIEDAFG
+52 REPSNVQQIEDAFG

-71 IVILESEDSSANYRV
+71 IVILQSGDSSANYRI
-86 AKELAQEMQ
+86 AKNLAQTMQ
-95 QHPSVHFADYETD
+95 QSPEVHFADFETD

-119 ASESDIDIMVHRIEK
+119 ASESDIDIMVHRIRK
-134 LKHDYVMKNNPLF
+134 LRHDYILKNNPLF

-174 KYFDKLAVSHSN
+174 KYFDKLSISHSN
-186 KTGTIRIVE
+186 KNGTIRIVE
-195 IYPTHSISDLQANR
+195 IYPSHSISELQANR
-209 NLFYEVKTTL
+209 NLYSKVKRTL
-219 EKANKPANFRVHFA
+219 EKEEKPSDLSIHYA

-240 QTGRRLLPEAKM
+240 QTGKRLLPEAKM
-252 VGIVTTGLILLLL
+252 VGIVTATLILLLL
-265 ILNFFRQ
+265 ILNFYKQ
-272 PQLIIISALPIATPI
+272 PQLIFISALPIATPI
-287 ITTMACS
+287 FTTMACS

-328 LEREQNLS
+328 LEREQKLS

-353 VSSFTFATLFASLI
+353 VSSFTFATLFTCLI

-393 LFSTALLQVAQRKK
+393 LFSTALLQVTQHKK
-407 PFSIRHAQ
+407 PFSVTHAQ
-415 IHSEY
+415 IHHKHRIY
-420 KISMLSNRLN
+420 MLSNQVN
-430 WTIFSIIIAASLVG
+430 WIIFSIIIAASLVG

-450 RMHIRN
+450 KIHIRN

-463 NYKDATI
+463 NHKDATI
-470 DSLIAETGFMN
+470 DSLIAQTGFMN

-486 VMLPESAESEKL
+486 VMLPDNTESETL
-498 LEEFNNLKNNGEIS
+498 QMRFNELKNKGKLS

-524 PNLQQRKMEKLRQ
+524 PNLQQRKMEKLRH
-537 LHSMITK
+537 LHNMVTQ

-550 SKSELE
+550 SKSELD
-556 NLEKVEQALEFDEGD
+556 NLEKVEQALEFDESD

-595 IFTDIPEN
+595 IFTDIEEN
-603 YGSECQKL
+603 YGSECTKL
-611 YRELHQIEGIDNGT
+611 FKELHQIEGIAKGT

-631 PITRAIFLD
+631 PITRAIFLE

-651 AGGILV
+651 IGAILV
-657 FLFMLVYYN
+657 FLFLLVYYN
-666 RFSRALFT
+666 RLSRAFFT
-674 ALPSVFAASWFL
+674 ALPSVFAACWFL
-686 AALNFFDVEIS
+686 AALNAFDVQIS

-702 AFPILIGA
+702 TFPILIGA

-723 EKQKGTAL
+723 EKQTGTAL

-754 MLISSHPGLRSI
+754 MLVSSHPGLRSM

-772 GLICIFIAQFTIFPL
+772 GLICIFISQFTIFPL

-795 RLRQQRKKEAQ
+795 RLRQHRKKEAKK
-806 NEIAFR
+806 

>member
-1 MMFSF
+1 MFSI
-6 FAKIIKKLAAYPKII
+6 FAKIIKKLATYPKII
-21 LTVFVAIGILSIY
+21 LTVFLAIGLLSIY
-34 PIMHLR
+34 PISHLR

-71 IVILESEDSSANYRV
+71 IVILQSKDSAANYRI
-86 AKELAQEMQ
+86 AKDLAQKMQ
-95 QHPSVHFADYETD
+95 QSPSVHFADFETD
-108 IEFYKK
+108 IDFYKQ

-119 ASESDIDIMVHRIEK
+119 ASENDIDIMVHRIEE
-134 LKHDYVMKNNPLF
+134 LKHDYIMKNNPLF

-157 TQTTSEEREQLL
+157 TQTTSEQREQLL

-174 KYFDKLAVSHSN
+174 KYFDKLAISHSN

-209 NLFYEVKTTL
+209 NLLYEVKTQL
-219 EKANKPANFRVHFA
+219 ENENKPSDLRIHFA
-233 GKVYESI
+233 GKVYESV

-252 VGIVTTGLILLLL
+252 VGIVTTILIILLL
-265 ILNFFRQ
+265 ILHFFRQ
-272 PQLIIISALPIATPI
+272 PQLIFISALPIATPI
-287 ITTMACS
+287 VTTLACS
-294 YMFYGRINLFT
+294 YLFYGRINLFT

-353 VSSFTFATLFASLI
+353 VSSFAFAALFACLI

-393 LFSTALLQVAQRKK
+393 LFSTALLQVTQRKK

-415 IHSEY
+415 IHHEC
-420 KISMLSNRLN
+420 KISMLSNRVN
-430 WTIFSIIIAASLVG
+430 WIIFSIIIAASLVG

-450 RMHIRN
+450 RLHIRN

-463 NYKDATI
+463 NYKDVTI
-470 DSLIAETGFMN
+470 DSLIAQTGFLN
-481 KTPVI
+481 KTPII
-486 VMLPESAESEKL
+486 VMLPDKAESETL
-498 LEEFNNLKNNGEIS
+498 LEQFNKLKENGAIS

-537 LHSMITK
+537 LHNMVTK

-571 DFEPP
+571 EFEPP

-603 YGSECQKL
+603 FGNEVTKL
-611 YRELHQIEGIDNGT
+611 YNELHQIIGIDNGT
-625 YQIAGT
+625 YLIAGI

-640 RITNN
+640 RITNH
-645 ISRPLQ
+645 IRRPLQ
-651 AGGILV
+651 AGGVLV
-657 FLFMLVYYN
+657 FLFLLVYYN

-674 ALPSVFAASWFL
+674 ALPSVFATSWFL
-686 AALNFFDVEIS
+686 AALNFFDVKIS

-702 AFPILIGA
+702 TFPILMGA
-710 SVDGSLQFFSAYY
+710 SVDGSLQFFTAYY

-731 TILRDKFFTIFL
+731 TILRDRFFTIFL

-754 MLISSHPGLRSI
+754 MLVSSHPGLRSM

-795 RLRQQRKKEAQ
+795 RLRQKRKKEAKK
-806 NEIAFR
+806 

>member
-1 MMFSF
+1 MFSL
-6 FAKIIKKLAAYPKII
+6 FAKIIKKLATYPKII
-21 LTVFVAIGILSIY
+21 LTVFLAIGILSIY

-52 REPSNVQKIEDAFG
+52 REPSNVQQIEDAFG

-71 IVILESEDSSANYRV
+71 IVILQSGDSSANYRI
-86 AKELAQEMQ
+86 AKNLAQTMQ
-95 QHPSVHFADYETD
+95 QSPEVHFADFETD

-119 ASESDIDIMVHRIEK
+119 ASESDIDIMVHRIRK
-134 LKHDYVMKNNPLF
+134 LRHDYILKNNPLF

-157 TQTTSEEREQLL
+157 SQTTSEEREQLL

-174 KYFDKLAVSHSN
+174 KYFDKLSTSHSN
-186 KTGTIRIVE
+186 KNGTIRIVE
-195 IYPTHSISDLQANR
+195 IYPSHSISELQANR
-209 NLFYEVKTTL
+209 NLYSKVKRTL
-219 EKANKPANFRVHFA
+219 EKEEKPSDLSIHYA

-240 QTGRRLLPEAKM
+240 QTGKRLLPEAKM
-252 VGIVTTGLILLLL
+252 VGIVTATLILLLL
-265 ILNFFRQ
+265 ILNFYKQ
-272 PQLIIISALPIATPI
+272 PQLIFISALPIATPI
-287 ITTMACS
+287 FTTMACS

-328 LEREQNLS
+328 LEREQKLS

-393 LFSTALLQVAQRKK
+393 LFSTALLQVTQHKK
-407 PFSIRHAQ
+407 PFSVTHAQ
-415 IHSEY
+415 IHHKHRIY
-420 KISMLSNRLN
+420 MLSNQVN
-430 WTIFSIIIAASLVG
+430 WIIFSIIIAASLVG

-450 RMHIRN
+450 KIHIRN

-463 NYKDATI
+463 NHKDATI
-470 DSLIAETGFMN
+470 DSLIAQTGFMN

-486 VMLPESAESEKL
+486 VMLPDNTESETL
-498 LEEFNNLKNNGEIS
+498 QMRFNELKNKGKLS

-524 PNLQQRKMEKLRQ
+524 PNLQQRKMEKLRH
-537 LHSMITK
+537 LHNMVTQ

-550 SKSELE
+550 SKSELD
-556 NLEKVEQALEFDEGD
+556 NLEKVEQALEFDESD

-595 IFTDIPEN
+595 IFTDIEEN
-603 YGSECQKL
+603 YGSECTKL
-611 YRELHQIEGIDNGT
+611 FKELHQIEGIAKGT

-631 PITRAIFLD
+631 PITRAIFLE

-651 AGGILV
+651 IGAILV
-657 FLFMLVYYN
+657 FLFLLVYYN
-666 RFSRALFT
+666 RLSRAFFT
-674 ALPSVFAASWFL
+674 ALPSVFAACWFL
-686 AALNFFDVEIS
+686 AALNAFDVQIS

-702 AFPILIGA
+702 TFPILIGA

-723 EKQKGTAL
+723 EKQTGTAL

-754 MLISSHPGLRSI
+754 MLVSSHPGLRSM

-772 GLICIFIAQFTIFPL
+772 GLICIFISQFTIFPL

-795 RLRQQRKKEAQ
+795 RLRQKRKKEAKDE
-806 NEIAFR
+806 NAF

>member
-1 MMFSF
+1 MFSL
-6 FAKIIKKLAAYPKII
+6 FAKIIKKLATYPKII
-21 LTVFVAIGILSIY
+21 LTVFLAIGILSIY

-52 REPSNVQKIEDAFG
+52 REPSNVQQIEDAFG

-71 IVILESEDSSANYRV
+71 IVILQSGDSSANYRI
-86 AKELAQEMQ
+86 AKNLAQTMQ
-95 QHPSVHFADYETD
+95 QSPEVHFADFETD

-119 ASESDIDIMVHRIEK
+119 ASESDIDIMVHRIRK
-134 LKHDYVMKNNPLF
+134 LRHDYILKNNPLF

-174 KYFDKLAVSHSN
+174 KYFDKLSISHSN
-186 KTGTIRIVE
+186 KNGTIRIVE
-195 IYPTHSISDLQANR
+195 IYPSHSISELQANR
-209 NLFYEVKTTL
+209 NLYSKVKRTL
-219 EKANKPANFRVHFA
+219 EKEEKPSDLSIHYA

-240 QTGRRLLPEAKM
+240 QTGKRLLPEAKM
-252 VGIVTTGLILLLL
+252 VGIVTATLILLLL
-265 ILNFFRQ
+265 ILNFYKQ
-272 PQLIIISALPIATPI
+272 PQLIFISALPIATPI
-287 ITTMACS
+287 FTTMACS

-328 LEREQNLS
+328 LEREQKLS

-393 LFSTALLQVAQRKK
+393 LFSTALLQVTQHKK
-407 PFSIRHAQ
+407 PFSVTHAQ
-415 IHSEY
+415 IHHKHRIY
-420 KISMLSNRLN
+420 MLSNQVN
-430 WTIFSIIIAASLVG
+430 WIIFSIIIAASLVG

-450 RMHIRN
+450 KIHIRN

-463 NYKDATI
+463 NHKDATI
-470 DSLIAETGFMN
+470 DSLIAQTGFMN

-486 VMLPESAESEKL
+486 VMLPDNTESETL
-498 LEEFNNLKNNGEIS
+498 QMRFNELKNKGKLS

-524 PNLQQRKMEKLRQ
+524 PNLQQRKMEKLRH
-537 LHSMITK
+537 LHNMVTQ

-550 SKSELE
+550 SKSELD
-556 NLEKVEQALEFDEGD
+556 NLEKVEQALEFDESD

-595 IFTDIPEN
+595 IFTDIEEN
-603 YGSECQKL
+603 YGSECTKL
-611 YRELHQIEGIDNGT
+611 FKELHQIEGIAKGT

-631 PITRAIFLD
+631 PITRAIFLE

-651 AGGILV
+651 IGAILV
-657 FLFMLVYYN
+657 FLFLLVYYN
-666 RFSRALFT
+666 RLSRAFFT
-674 ALPSVFAASWFL
+674 ALPSVFAACWFL
-686 AALNFFDVEIS
+686 AALNAFDVQIS

-702 AFPILIGA
+702 TFPILIGA

-723 EKQKGTAL
+723 EKQTGTAL

-754 MLISSHPGLRSI
+754 MLVSSHPGLRSM

-772 GLICIFIAQFTIFPL
+772 GLICIFISQFTIFPL

-795 RLRQQRKKEAQ
+795 RLRQHRKKEAKK
-806 NEIAFR
+806 

>member
-1 MMFSF
+1 MMFSL
-6 FAKIIKKLAAYPKII
+6 FAKIIKKLATYPKII
-21 LTVFVAIGILSIY
+21 LTVFLAIGILSIY

-52 REPSNVQKIEDAFG
+52 REPSNVQKIEDEFG

-71 IVILESEDSSANYRV
+71 IVILQSADSSANYRI
-86 AKELAQEMQ
+86 AKDLAQKMQ
-95 QHPSVHFADYETD
+95 QSPAVHFADFETD
-108 IEFYKK
+108 IDYYKK

-119 ASESDIDIMVHRIEK
+119 ASENDIDIMVHRIEK
-134 LKHDYVMKNNPLF
+134 LKHDYIMKNNPLF

-157 TQTTSEEREQLL
+157 TQTTSEQREQLL

-209 NLFYEVKTTL
+209 NLLSDVKTQL
-219 EKANKPANFRVHFA
+219 EKESKPSDLRVHFA

-240 QTGRRLLPEAKM
+240 QTGKRLLPEAKM
-252 VGIVTTGLILLLL
+252 VGCVTAGLIILLL

-272 PQLIIISALPIATPI
+272 PQLIFISALPIATPI

-353 VSSFTFATLFASLI
+353 ASSFTFATLFASLI
-367 LIPLPGLQELGVLGS
+367 FIPLPGLQELGVLGS
-382 TGCILNWAITL
+382 TGCVLNWAMTL
-393 LFSTALLQVAQRKK
+393 LFSTALLQVTQRKK

-415 IHSEY
+415 IHHEC

-430 WTIFSIIIAASLVG
+430 WVIFSIIIVASLIG

-450 RMHIRN
+450 RLHIRN
-456 DFSATEI
+456 DFSTTEI

-481 KTPVI
+481 KTPII
-486 VMLPESAESEKL
+486 VMLPDKAESETL
-498 LEEFNNLKNNGEIS
+498 LEEFNKLKENGNLS

-524 PNLQQRKMEKLRQ
+524 PNLQQKKMDKLRQ
-537 LHSMITK
+537 LHSLVTK

-556 NLEKVEQALEFDEGD
+556 NLEKVEQALEFDEND
-571 DFEPP
+571 EFEPP

-595 IFTDIPEN
+595 IFTNIPEHF
-603 YGSECQKL
+603 GSECTKL
-611 YRELHQIEGIDNGT
+611 FSELHQIEGIDNGK
-625 YQIAGT
+625 YLVAGT

-640 RITNN
+640 RIMNH
-645 ISRPLQ
+645 ISRPIQ

-657 FLFMLVYYN
+657 FLFLLVYYN

-674 ALPSVFAASWFL
+674 ALPSVFATSWFL
-686 AALNFFDVEIS
+686 AALNFFDVKIS

-702 AFPILIGA
+702 TFPILIGA
-710 SVDGSLQFFSAYY
+710 SIDGSLQFFTAYY

-754 MLISSHPGLRSI
+754 MLVSSHPGLRSM

-772 GLICIFIAQFTIFPL
+772 GLICIFISQFTIFPL

-795 RLRQQRKKEAQ
+795 RLRQKRKKEAK
-806 NEIAFR
+806 NENAF

>member
-1 MMFSF
+1 MFSL

-21 LTVFVAIGILSIY
+21 LTVFLTIGILSIY

-52 REPSNVQKIEDAFG
+52 REPSNVQKIEDEFG

-71 IVILESEDSSANYRV
+71 IVILQSEDSSANYRI
-86 AKELAQEMQ
+86 ARDLAQKMQ
-95 QHPSVHFADYETD
+95 QSSAVHFADFETD
-108 IEFYKK
+108 IDFYKK

-119 ASESDIDIMVHRIEK
+119 ASENDIDIMVHRIEK
-134 LKHDYVMKNNPLF
+134 LKHDYILKNNPLF

-157 TQTTSEEREQLL
+157 TRTTAEEREQLL

-174 KYFDKLAVSHSN
+174 KYFDKLSISHSN

-209 NLFYEVKTTL
+209 NLFYDVKTQL
-219 EKANKPANFRVHFA
+219 DKASKPHDLRIHYA
-233 GKVYESI
+233 GKIYESI

-252 VGIVTTGLILLLL
+252 VGIVTAVLILLLL
-265 ILNFFRQ
+265 VLHFFRQ
-272 PQLIIISALPIATPI
+272 PQLIFISALPIATPI
-287 ITTMACS
+287 FTTLACS
-294 YMFYGRINLFT
+294 YLFYGRINLFT

-316 LQIINHVLNRYF
+316 LQIINHILNRYF

-407 PFSIRHAQ
+407 PFSVKHAQ
-415 IHSEY
+415 IHSDY
-420 KISMLSNRLN
+420 KISMLSNKVN
-430 WTIFSIIIAASLVG
+430 WIIFSIIIAASLVG

-450 RMHIRN
+450 RVHIRN

-463 NYKDATI
+463 SYKNAMI
-470 DSLIAETGFMN
+470 DSLIAETGFLN
-481 KTPVI
+481 KTPII
-486 VMLPESAESEKL
+486 VMLPDKFESELL
-498 LEEFNNLKNNGEIS
+498 LEQFNKLKESGAIS

-524 PNLQQRKMEKLRQ
+524 PNLQQKKMEKLRQ
-537 LHSMITK
+537 LHNMVSK

-556 NLEKVEQALEFDEGD
+556 NLEKIEQALEFDESD
-571 DFEPP
+571 EFEPP

-595 IFTDIPEN
+595 IFTDIKEN
-603 YGSECQKL
+603 FGSDCSKL
-611 YRELHQIEGIDNGT
+611 YSELHQIEGINNGT
-625 YQIAGT
+625 YQIAGI
-631 PITRAIFLD
+631 PVTRAIFLNQ
-640 RITNN
+640 ITNN

-651 AGGILV
+651 VGGILV
-657 FLFMLVYYN
+657 FLFLLVYYN

-686 AALNFFDVEIS
+686 AALNFFDVKIS

-702 AFPILIGA
+702 TFPILIGA

-731 TILRDKFFTIFL
+731 TILRDRFFTIFL

-754 MLISSHPGLRSI
+754 MLVSSHPGLRSM

-795 RLRQQRKKEAQ
+795 RLRQQRKKESQ
-806 NEIAFR
+806 T

>member
-1 MMFSF
+1 MFSL
-6 FAKIIKKLAAYPKII
+6 FAKIIKKLATYPKII
-21 LTVFVAIGILSIY
+21 LTVFLAIGILSIY

-52 REPSNVQKIEDAFG
+52 REPSNVQQIEDAFG

-71 IVILESEDSSANYRV
+71 IVILQSGDSSANYRI
-86 AKELAQEMQ
+86 AKNLAQTMQ
-95 QHPSVHFADYETD
+95 QSPEVHFADFETD

-119 ASESDIDIMVHRIEK
+119 ASESDIDIMVHRIRK
-134 LKHDYVMKNNPLF
+134 LRHDYILKNNPLF

-157 TQTTSEEREQLL
+157 TQTTTEEREQLL

-174 KYFDKLAVSHSN
+174 KYFDKLSTSHSN
-186 KTGTIRIVE
+186 KNGTIRIVE
-195 IYPTHSISDLQANR
+195 IYPSHSISELQANR
-209 NLFYEVKTTL
+209 NLYSKVKRTL
-219 EKANKPANFRVHFA
+219 EKEEKPSDLSIHYA

-240 QTGRRLLPEAKM
+240 QTGKRLLPEAKM
-252 VGIVTTGLILLLL
+252 VGIVTATLILLLL
-265 ILNFFRQ
+265 ILNFYKQ
-272 PQLIIISALPIATPI
+272 PQLIFISALPIATPI
-287 ITTMACS
+287 FTTMACS

-328 LEREQNLS
+328 LEREQKLS

-353 VSSFTFATLFASLI
+353 VSSFTFATLFTCLI

-393 LFSTALLQVAQRKK
+393 LFSTALLQVTQHKK
-407 PFSIRHAQ
+407 PFSVTHAQ
-415 IHSEY
+415 IHHKHRIY
-420 KISMLSNRLN
+420 MLSNQVN
-430 WTIFSIIIAASLVG
+430 WIIFSIIIAASLVG

-450 RMHIRN
+450 KIHIRN

-463 NYKDATI
+463 NHKDATI
-470 DSLIAETGFMN
+470 DSLIAQTGFMN

-486 VMLPESAESEKL
+486 VMLPDNTESETL
-498 LEEFNNLKNNGEIS
+498 QMRFNELKNKGKLS

-524 PNLQQRKMEKLRQ
+524 PNLQQRKMEKLRH
-537 LHSMITK
+537 LHNMVTQ

-550 SKSELE
+550 SKSELD
-556 NLEKVEQALEFDEGD
+556 NLEKVEQALEFDESD

-595 IFTDIPEN
+595 IFTDIEEN
-603 YGSECQKL
+603 YGSECTKL
-611 YRELHQIEGIDNGT
+611 FKELHQIEGIAKGT

-631 PITRAIFLD
+631 PITRAIFLE

-651 AGGILV
+651 IGAILV
-657 FLFMLVYYN
+657 FLFLLVYYN
-666 RFSRALFT
+666 RLSRAFFT
-674 ALPSVFAASWFL
+674 ALPSVFAACWFL
-686 AALNFFDVEIS
+686 AALNAFDVQIS

-702 AFPILIGA
+702 TFPILIGA
-710 SVDGSLQFFSAYY
+710 SVDGSLQFFTAYY
-723 EKQKGTAL
+723 EKQTGTAL

-754 MLISSHPGLRSI
+754 MLVSSHPGLRSM

-772 GLICIFIAQFTIFPL
+772 GLICIFISQFTIFPL

-795 RLRQQRKKEAQ
+795 RLRQKRKKEAK
-806 NEIAFR
+806 NENAF

>member
-1 MMFSF
+1 MMFSL
-6 FAKIIKKLAAYPKII
+6 FAKIIKKLATYPKII
-21 LTVFVAIGILSIY
+21 LTVFLAVGILSIY

-52 REPSNVQKIEDAFG
+52 REPSNVQKIEDEFG

-71 IVILESEDSSANYRV
+71 IVILQSADSSANYRI
-86 AKELAQEMQ
+86 AKDLAQKMQ
-95 QHPSVHFADYETD
+95 TSPAVHFADFETD
-108 IEFYKK
+108 IDYYKK

-119 ASESDIDIMVHRIEK
+119 ASENDIDIMVHRIEQ
-134 LKHDYVMKNNPLF
+134 LKHDYIMKNNPLF

-157 TQTTSEEREQLL
+157 TQTTSEQRDQLL

-186 KTGTIRIVE
+186 RTGTIRIVE

-209 NLFYEVKTTL
+209 NLFYEVTEQLKKEKT
-219 EKANKPANFRVHFA
+219 PSDFQVHYA

-240 QTGRRLLPEAKM
+240 QTGKRLLPEAKM
-252 VGIVTTGLILLLL
+252 VGCVTAGLIILLL

-272 PQLIIISALPIATPI
+272 PQLIFISALPIATPI
-287 ITTMACS
+287 VTTMACS
-294 YMFYGRINLFT
+294 YIFYGRINLFT

-353 VSSFTFATLFASLI
+353 VSSFAFAALFACLI

-407 PFSIRHAQ
+407 PFSIRHSQ

-450 RMHIRN
+450 RLHIRN

-486 VMLPESAESEKL
+486 VMLPESAESENL
-498 LEEFNNLKNNGEIS
+498 LERFTELKNNGELS
-512 TVNSIFTLAQFS
+512 TVNSLFTLAQFS
-524 PNLQQRKMEKLRQ
+524 PNLQQKKMEKLRQ
-537 LHSMITK
+537 LHSLVTK

-556 NLEKVEQALEFDEGD
+556 NLEKVEQALEFDETD

-585 KQGKQGRFAF
+585 KHGKQGRFAF
-595 IFTDIPEN
+595 IFTDIKEN
-603 YGSECQKL
+603 YGSECVKL
-611 YRELHQIEGIDNGT
+611 YKELHQIEGIDNGK
-625 YQIAGT
+625 YLAAGI

-640 RITNN
+640 RITNH

-651 AGGILV
+651 VGGILV

-686 AALNFFDVEIS
+686 AALNAFDVKIS

-710 SVDGSLQFFSAYY
+710 SVDGSLQFFTAYY
-723 EKQKGTAL
+723 EKQTGTAL

-754 MLISSHPGLRSI
+754 MLVSSHPGLRSM

-772 GLICIFIAQFTIFPL
+772 GLICIFISQFTIFPL

-795 RLRQQRKKEAQ
+795 RLRQKRTKEAK
-806 NEIAFR
+806 NENAF

>member
-1 MMFSF
+1 MFSL
-6 FAKIIKKLAAYPKII
+6 FAKIIKKLATYPKVI
-21 LTVFVAIGILSIY
+21 LTVFLTIGILSIY

-52 REPSNVQKIEDAFG
+52 REPSNVQKIEDEFG

-71 IVILESEDSSANYRV
+71 IVILQSRDSSENYRI
-86 AKELAQEMQ
+86 AKSLAYKMQ
-95 QHPSVHFADYETD
+95 KSSSVHFADFETD
-108 IEFYKK
+108 IDFYKK

-119 ASESDIDIMVHRIEK
+119 ASENDIDIMVHRIER
-134 LKHDYVMKNNPLF
+134 LKHDYIMKNNPLF

-157 TQTTSEEREQLL
+157 TQTTSEQREQLL
-169 SDLEK
+169 SDLEQ
-174 KYFDKLAVSHSN
+174 KYFDKLAISHSN

-209 NLFYEVKTTL
+209 NLFYEVQTLLKNEKT
-219 EKANKPANFRVHFA
+219 PSDFQVHFA

-240 QTGRRLLPEAKM
+240 QTGKRLLPEAKM
-252 VGIVTTGLILLLL
+252 VGCVTAGLIILLL

-272 PQLIIISALPIATPI
+272 PQLIFISALPIATPI
-287 ITTMACS
+287 VTTMACS
-294 YMFYGRINLFT
+294 YIFYGRINLFT

-353 VSSFTFATLFASLI
+353 VSSFAFAALFACLI

-407 PFSIRHAQ
+407 PFSIRHSQ

-450 RMHIRN
+450 RLHIRN

-486 VMLPESAESEKL
+486 VMLPESTESEKL
-498 LEEFNNLKNNGEIS
+498 LEQFTKLKNNGELS
-512 TVNSIFTLAQFS
+512 TVNSLFTLAQFS
-524 PNLQQRKMEKLRQ
+524 PNLQQKKMEKLRQ
-537 LHSMITK
+537 LHSLITK

-556 NLEKVEQALEFDEGD
+556 NLEKVEQALEFDETE

-585 KQGKQGRFAF
+585 KHGNQGRFAF
-595 IFTDIPEN
+595 IFTDIKEN
-603 YGSECQKL
+603 FGSECVKL
-611 YRELHQIEGIDNGT
+611 HKELHQIEGIDNGQ
-625 YQIAGT
+625 YLVAGI
-631 PITRAIFLD
+631 PITRAIFLE

-651 AGGILV
+651 VGGILV
-657 FLFMLVYYN
+657 FLFILVYYN

-674 ALPSVFAASWFL
+674 ALPSVFAASWFM
-686 AALNFFDVEIS
+686 AALNAFDVQIS

-702 AFPILIGA
+702 TFPILIGA
-710 SVDGSLQFFSAYY
+710 SIDGSLQFFSAYY

-754 MLISSHPGLRSI
+754 MLVSSHPGLRSM

-772 GLICIFIAQFTIFPL
+772 GLICIFISQFTIFPL

-795 RLRQQRKKEAQ
+795 RLRQKRKKEAKDE
-806 NEIAFR
+806 NAF

>member
-1 MMFSF
+1 MFSL
-6 FAKIIKKLAAYPKII
+6 FAKIIKKLATYPKII
-21 LTVFVAIGILSIY
+21 LTVFLAIGILSIY

-52 REPSNVQKIEDAFG
+52 REPSNVQKIEDEFG

-71 IVILESEDSSANYRV
+71 IVILQSEDSSANYRI
-86 AKELAQEMQ
+86 AKDLAQKMQ
-95 QHPSVHFADYETD
+95 QSPAVHFADFETD
-108 IEFYKK
+108 IDYYKK

-119 ASESDIDIMVHRIEK
+119 ASENDIDIMVHRIEK
-134 LKHDYVMKNNPLF
+134 LKHDYIMKNNPLF

-157 TQTTSEEREQLL
+157 TQTTSEQREQLL

-209 NLFYEVKTTL
+209 NLFYEVSTQLKL
-219 EKANKPANFRVHFA
+219 EETPSDFQVHFA

-240 QTGRRLLPEAKM
+240 QTGKRLLPEAKM
-252 VGIVTTGLILLLL
+252 VGCVTAGLIILLL

-272 PQLIIISALPIATPI
+272 PQLIFISALPIATPI

-353 VSSFTFATLFASLI
+353 VSSFAFATLFASLI
-367 LIPLPGLQELGVLGS
+367 FIPLPGLQELGVLGS

-407 PFSIRHAQ
+407 PFSIRHSQ

-450 RMHIRN
+450 RLHFRN

-486 VMLPESAESEKL
+486 VMLPESAESENL
-498 LEEFNNLKNNGEIS
+498 LERFTELKNNGELS
-512 TVNSIFTLAQFS
+512 TVNSLFTLAQFS
-524 PNLQQRKMEKLRQ
+524 PNLQQKKMEKLRQ
-537 LHSMITK
+537 LHSLVTK

-556 NLEKVEQALEFDEGD
+556 NLEKVEQALEFDETD

-585 KQGKQGRFAF
+585 KHGKQGRFAF
-595 IFTDIPEN
+595 IFTDIKEN
-603 YGSECQKL
+603 YGSECVKL
-611 YRELHQIEGIDNGT
+611 YKELHQIEGIDSGK
-625 YQIAGT
+625 YLAAGI

-640 RITNN
+640 RITNH

-651 AGGILV
+651 VGGILV

-686 AALNFFDVEIS
+686 AALNAFDVKIS

-710 SVDGSLQFFSAYY
+710 SVDGSLQFFTAYY
-723 EKQKGTAL
+723 EKQTGTAL

-754 MLISSHPGLRSI
+754 MLVSSHPGLRSM

-772 GLICIFIAQFTIFPL
+772 GLICIFISQFTIFPL

-795 RLRQQRKKEAQ
+795 RLRQKRKKEAK
-806 NEIAFR
+806 NENAF

>member
-1 MMFSF
+1 MFSL
-6 FAKIIKKLAAYPKII
+6 FAKIIKKLATYPKII
-21 LTVFVAIGILSIY
+21 LTVFLAIGLLSIY

-52 REPSNVQKIEDAFG
+52 REPSNVQKIEDEFG

-71 IVILESEDSSANYRV
+71 IVILQSKDSSANYRI
-86 AKELAQEMQ
+86 AKDLAQKMQ
-95 QHPSVHFADYETD
+95 TSPSVHFADFETD

-119 ASESDIDIMVHRIEK
+119 ASESDIDIMVHRIED
-134 LKHDYVMKNNPLF
+134 LKRRYIMKNNPLF

-157 TQTTSEEREQLL
+157 TQTTSEQREKLL

-174 KYFDKLAVSHSN
+174 KYFDKLSVSHSN

-209 NLFYEVKTTL
+209 NLFYEVTTQL
-219 EKANKPANFRVHFA
+219 KIEDTPSDLQVHYA

-240 QTGRRLLPEAKM
+240 QTGKRLLPEAKM
-252 VGIVTTGLILLLL
+252 VGIVTAGLIILLL

-272 PQLIIISALPIATPI
+272 PQLIFISALPIATPI

-353 VSSFTFATLFASLI
+353 VSSFTFATLFASLT

-393 LFSTALLQVAQRKK
+393 LFSTALLQVTQRKK

-415 IHSEY
+415 IHPECR
-420 KISMLSNRLN
+420 ISMLSNRVN
-430 WTIFSIIIAASLVG
+430 WIIFSIIIAASLVG

-450 RMHIRN
+450 RIHIRN

-463 NYKDATI
+463 NYKDPVI
-470 DSLIAETGFMN
+470 DSLIAETGFLN
-481 KTPVI
+481 KTPII
-486 VMLPESAESEKL
+486 VMLPEKSESEQLLDQFNKL
-498 LEEFNNLKNNGEIS
+498 KENGDIS

-524 PNLQQRKMEKLRQ
+524 PNLQQRKMEKLHQ
-537 LHSMITK
+537 LHNMVTR

-556 NLEKVEQALEFDEGD
+556 NLEKMEQALEFDEGD
-571 DFEPP
+571 EFEPP

-595 IFTDIPEN
+595 IFTNIKEN
-603 YGSECQKL
+603 FGSECTKL
-611 YRELHQIEGIDNGT
+611 YNELHQIEGISNGT
-625 YQIAGT
+625 YQVAGI
-631 PITRAIFLD
+631 PITRAIFLN

-657 FLFMLVYYN
+657 FLFLLVYYN

-686 AALNFFDVEIS
+686 AALNFFDVKIS

-710 SVDGSLQFFSAYY
+710 SIDGSLQFFSAYY

-754 MLISSHPGLRSI
+754 MLVSSHPGLRSM

-795 RLRQQRKKEAQ
+795 RLRQKRKKEAQ
-806 NEIAFR
+806 K

>member
-1 MMFSF
+1 MFSL
-6 FAKIIKKLAAYPKII
+6 FAKIIKKLATYPKVI
-21 LTVFVAIGILSIY
+21 LTVFLTIGILSIY

-52 REPSNVQKIEDAFG
+52 REPSNVQKIEDEFG

-71 IVILESEDSSANYRV
+71 IVILQSRDSSENYRI
-86 AKELAQEMQ
+86 AKSLAYKMQ
-95 QHPSVHFADYETD
+95 KSPSVHFADFETD
-108 IEFYKK
+108 IDFYKK

-119 ASESDIDIMVHRIEK
+119 ASENDIDIMVHRIER
-134 LKHDYVMKNNPLF
+134 LKHDYIMKNNPLF

-157 TQTTSEEREQLL
+157 TQTTSEQREQLL

-174 KYFDKLAVSHSN
+174 KYFDKLAISHSN

-209 NLFYEVKTTL
+209 NLFYEVQTLLKNEKT
-219 EKANKPANFRVHFA
+219 PSDFQVHFA

-240 QTGRRLLPEAKM
+240 QTGKRLLPEAKM
-252 VGIVTTGLILLLL
+252 VGCVTAGLIILLL

-272 PQLIIISALPIATPI
+272 PQLIFISALPIATPI
-287 ITTMACS
+287 VTTMACS
-294 YMFYGRINLFT
+294 YIFYGRINLFT

-353 VSSFTFATLFASLI
+353 VSSFAFAALFACLI

-407 PFSIRHAQ
+407 PFSIRHSQ

-450 RMHIRN
+450 RLHIRN

-486 VMLPESAESEKL
+486 VMLPESTESENL
-498 LEEFNNLKNNGEIS
+498 LEQFTKLKNNGELS
-512 TVNSIFTLAQFS
+512 TVNSLFTLAQFS
-524 PNLQQRKMEKLRQ
+524 PNLQQKKMEKLRQ
-537 LHSMITK
+537 LHSLITK

-556 NLEKVEQALEFDEGD
+556 NLEKVEQALEFDETE

-585 KQGKQGRFAF
+585 KHGNQGRFAF
-595 IFTDIPEN
+595 IFTDIKEN
-603 YGSECQKL
+603 FGSECVKL
-611 YRELHQIEGIDNGT
+611 HKELHQIEGIDNGQ
-625 YQIAGT
+625 YLVAGI
-631 PITRAIFLD
+631 PITRAIFLE

-651 AGGILV
+651 VGGILV
-657 FLFMLVYYN
+657 FLFILVYYN

-674 ALPSVFAASWFL
+674 ALPSVFAASWFM
-686 AALNFFDVEIS
+686 AALNAFDVQIS

-702 AFPILIGA
+702 TFPILIGA
-710 SVDGSLQFFSAYY
+710 SIDGSLQFFSAYY

-754 MLISSHPGLRSI
+754 MLVSSHPGLRSM

-772 GLICIFIAQFTIFPL
+772 GLICIFISQFTIFPL

-795 RLRQQRKKEAQ
+795 RLRQKRKKEAK
-806 NEIAFR
+806 NENAF

>member
-1 MMFSF
+1 MMFSL
-6 FAKIIKKLAAYPKII
+6 FAKIIKKLATYPKII
-21 LTVFVAIGILSIY
+21 LTVFLAIGILSIY

-52 REPSNVQKIEDAFG
+52 REPSNVKKIEDEFG

-71 IVILESEDSSANYRV
+71 IVILQSEDSSANYRI
-86 AKELAQEMQ
+86 AKDLAQKMQ
-95 QHPSVHFADYETD
+95 QSPAVHFADFETD
-108 IEFYKK
+108 IDYYKK

-119 ASESDIDIMVHRIEK
+119 ASENDIDIMVHRIEK
-134 LKHDYVMKNNPLF
+134 LKHDYIMKNNPLF

-157 TQTTSEEREQLL
+157 TQTTSEQREQLL

-209 NLFYEVKTTL
+209 NLFYEVSTQLKL
-219 EKANKPANFRVHFA
+219 EETPSDFQVHFA

-240 QTGRRLLPEAKM
+240 QTGKRLLPEAKM
-252 VGIVTTGLILLLL
+252 VGCVTAGLIILLL

-272 PQLIIISALPIATPI
+272 PQLIFISALPIATPI

-353 VSSFTFATLFASLI
+353 VSSFAFATLFASLI
-367 LIPLPGLQELGVLGS
+367 FIPLPGLQELGVLGS

-407 PFSIRHAQ
+407 PFSIRHSQ
-415 IHSEY
+415 IHPEC
-420 KISMLSNRLN
+420 KISMLSNHLN
-430 WTIFSIIIAASLVG
+430 WTIFSIIIAASLIG

-450 RMHIRN
+450 RIHIRN

-481 KTPVI
+481 KTPVV
-486 VMLPESAESEKL
+486 VMLPESAESENL
-498 LEEFNNLKNNGEIS
+498 LERFNELKNNGELS
-512 TVNSIFTLAQFS
+512 TVNSLFTLAQFS
-524 PNLQQRKMEKLRQ
+524 PNLQQKKMEKLRQ
-537 LHSMITK
+537 LHSLVTK

-556 NLEKVEQALEFDEGD
+556 NLEKVEQALEFDETD

-585 KQGKQGRFAF
+585 KHGKQGRFAF
-595 IFTDIPEN
+595 IFTDIKEN
-603 YGSECQKL
+603 YGSECVKL
-611 YRELHQIEGIDNGT
+611 YKELHQIEGIDSGK
-625 YQIAGT
+625 YLAAGI

-640 RITNN
+640 RITNH

-651 AGGILV
+651 VGGILV

-686 AALNFFDVEIS
+686 AALNAFDVKIS

-710 SVDGSLQFFSAYY
+710 SVDGSLQFFTAYY
-723 EKQKGTAL
+723 EKQTGTAL

-754 MLISSHPGLRSI
+754 MLVSSHPGLRSM

-772 GLICIFIAQFTIFPL
+772 GLICIFISQFTIFPL

-795 RLRQQRKKEAQ
+795 RLRQKRKKEAK
-806 NEIAFR
+806 NENAF

>member
-1 MMFSF
+1 MFSL
-6 FAKIIKKLAAYPKII
+6 FAKIIKKLATYPKII
-21 LTVFVAIGILSIY
+21 LTVFLAIGILSIY

-52 REPSNVQKIEDAFG
+52 REPSNVQQIEDAFG

-71 IVILESEDSSANYRV
+71 IVILQSGDSSANYRI
-86 AKELAQEMQ
+86 AKNLAQTMQ
-95 QHPSVHFADYETD
+95 QSPEVHFADFETD

-119 ASESDIDIMVHRIEK
+119 ASESDIDIMVHRIRK
-134 LKHDYVMKNNPLF
+134 LRHDYILKNNPLF

-174 KYFDKLAVSHSN
+174 KYFDKLSISHSN
-186 KTGTIRIVE
+186 KNGTIRIVE
-195 IYPTHSISDLQANR
+195 IYPSHSISELQANR
-209 NLFYEVKTTL
+209 NLYSKVKRTL
-219 EKANKPANFRVHFA
+219 EKEEKPSDLSIHYA

-240 QTGRRLLPEAKM
+240 QTGKRLLPEAKM
-252 VGIVTTGLILLLL
+252 VGIVTAALILLLL
-265 ILNFFRQ
+265 ILNFYKQ
-272 PQLIIISALPIATPI
+272 PQLIFISALPIATPI
-287 ITTMACS
+287 FTTMACS

-328 LEREQNLS
+328 LEREQKLS

-393 LFSTALLQVAQRKK
+393 LFSTALLQVTQHKK
-407 PFSIRHAQ
+407 PFSVTHAQ
-415 IHSEY
+415 IHHKHRIY
-420 KISMLSNRLN
+420 MLSNQVN
-430 WTIFSIIIAASLVG
+430 WIIFSIIIAASLVG

-450 RMHIRN
+450 KIHIRN

-463 NYKDATI
+463 NHKDAAI
-470 DSLIAETGFMN
+470 DSLIAQTGFMN

-486 VMLPESAESEKL
+486 VMLPDNTESETL
-498 LEEFNNLKNNGEIS
+498 QMRFNELKNKGKLS

-524 PNLQQRKMEKLRQ
+524 PNLQQRKMEKLRH
-537 LHSMITK
+537 LHNMVTQ

-550 SKSELE
+550 SKSELD
-556 NLEKVEQALEFDEGD
+556 NLEKVEQALEFDESD

-595 IFTDIPEN
+595 IFTDIEEN
-603 YGSECQKL
+603 YGSECTKL
-611 YRELHQIEGIDNGT
+611 FKELHQIEGIAKGT

-631 PITRAIFLD
+631 PITRAIFLE

-651 AGGILV
+651 IGAILV
-657 FLFMLVYYN
+657 FLFLLVYYN
-666 RFSRALFT
+666 RLSRAFFT
-674 ALPSVFAASWFL
+674 ALPSVFAACWFL
-686 AALNFFDVEIS
+686 AALNAFDVQIS

-702 AFPILIGA
+702 TFPILIGA

-723 EKQKGTAL
+723 EKQTGTAL

-754 MLISSHPGLRSI
+754 MLVSSHPGLRSM
-766 GYVSLT
+766 GYVSLI
-772 GLICIFIAQFTIFPL
+772 GLICIFISQFTIFPL

-795 RLRQQRKKEAQ
+795 RLRQHRKKEAKK
-806 NEIAFR
+806 

>member
-1 MMFSF
+1 MFSL
-6 FAKIIKKLAAYPKII
+6 FAKIIKKLATYPKTI
-21 LTVFVAIGILSIY
+21 LTIFLAIGLLSIY
-34 PIMHLR
+34 PISHLR

-52 REPSNVQKIEDAFG
+52 REPSNVQKIEEAFG

-71 IVILESEDSSANYRV
+71 IVILQSEDSVANYRI
-86 AKELAQEMQ
+86 AKNLAYKMQ
-95 QHPSVHFADYETD
+95 QIEDVHFADFETD

-119 ASESDIDIMVHRIEK
+119 ASENDIDIMVHRIEEI
-134 LKHDYVMKNNPLF
+134 KHDYIMKNNPLF

-157 TQTTSEEREQLL
+157 TQTTAEQREQLL

-174 KYFDKLAVSHSN
+174 KYFDKLATSHSN

-209 NLFYEVKTTL
+209 NLFYEVNRQL
-219 EKANKPANFRVHFA
+219 ENEAKPTDLRIHFA

-240 QTGRRLLPEAKM
+240 QTGKRLLPEAKM
-252 VGIVTTGLILLLL
+252 VGIVTAGLILLLL

-272 PQLIIISALPIATPI
+272 PQLIFISALPIATPI
-287 ITTMACS
+287 VTTLACS
-294 YMFYGRINLFT
+294 YLFYGRINLFT

-353 VSSFTFATLFASLI
+353 VSSFTFAALFACLI

-382 TGCILNWAITL
+382 SGCILNWAITL
-393 LFSTALLQVAQRKK
+393 LFSTALLQITQRKK

-415 IHSEY
+415 INHEY

-430 WTIFSIIIAASLVG
+430 WIIFSIIIAASLVG

-450 RMHIRN
+450 RLHIRN

-463 NYKDATI
+463 NYKDPTI
-470 DSLIAETGFMN
+470 DSLIAQTEFLN
-481 KTPVI
+481 KTPII
-486 VMLPESAESEKL
+486 VMLPEKSESETL
-498 LEEFNNLKNNGEIS
+498 LEQFNKLKENGSIS

-537 LHSMITK
+537 LHNMVTK

-556 NLEKVEQALEFDEGD
+556 NLEKIEQALEYDEGD
-571 DFEPP
+571 EFEPP

-595 IFTDIPEN
+595 IFTDIQEN
-603 YGSECQKL
+603 YGSDVTKL
-611 YRELHQIEGIDNGT
+611 FNELHQIKGIDNGT

-640 RITNN
+640 RILNN
-645 ISRPLQ
+645 IRRPLQ

-666 RFSRALFT
+666 RLSRALFT

-686 AALNFFDVEIS
+686 AALNFFDVKIS

-702 AFPILIGA
+702 TFPILMGA
-710 SVDGSLQFFSAYY
+710 SVDGSLQFFTAYY

-754 MLISSHPGLRSI
+754 MLISSHPGLRSM

-772 GLICIFIAQFTIFPL
+772 GLICIFISQFTIFPL

-795 RLRQQRKKEAQ
+795 RLRQQRKKASK
-806 NEIAFR
+806 

>member
-1 MMFSF
+1 MMFSL
-6 FAKIIKKLAAYPKII
+6 FAKIIKKLATYPKII
-21 LTVFVAIGILSIY
+21 LTVFLAVGILSIY

-52 REPSNVQKIEDAFG
+52 REPSNVQKIEDEFG

-71 IVILESEDSSANYRV
+71 IVILQSEDSSANYRI
-86 AKELAQEMQ
+86 AKDLAQKMQ
-95 QHPSVHFADYETD
+95 QSPAVHFADFETD
-108 IEFYKK
+108 IDYYKK

-119 ASESDIDIMVHRIEK
+119 ASENDIDIMVHRIEK
-134 LKHDYVMKNNPLF
+134 LKHDYIMKNNPLF

-157 TQTTSEEREQLL
+157 TQTTSEQREQLL

-209 NLFYEVKTTL
+209 NLFYEVTEQLKKEKT
-219 EKANKPANFRVHFA
+219 PSDFQVHYA

-240 QTGRRLLPEAKM
+240 QTGKRLLPEAKM
-252 VGIVTTGLILLLL
+252 VGCVTAGLIILLL

-272 PQLIIISALPIATPI
+272 PQLIFISALPIATPI
-287 ITTMACS
+287 VTTMACS
-294 YMFYGRINLFT
+294 YIFYGRINLFT

-353 VSSFTFATLFASLI
+353 VSSFAFAALFACLI

-407 PFSIRHAQ
+407 PFSIRHSQ

-450 RMHIRN
+450 RLHIRN

-481 KTPVI
+481 KTPVV
-486 VMLPESAESEKL
+486 VMLPESAESENL
-498 LEEFNNLKNNGEIS
+498 LERFTELKNNGELS
-512 TVNSIFTLAQFS
+512 TVNSLFTLAQFS
-524 PNLQQRKMEKLRQ
+524 PNLQQKKMEKLRQ
-537 LHSMITK
+537 LHSLVTK

-556 NLEKVEQALEFDEGD
+556 NLEKVEQALEFDETD

-585 KQGKQGRFAF
+585 KHGKQGRFAF
-595 IFTDIPEN
+595 IFTDIKEN
-603 YGSECQKL
+603 YGSECVKL
-611 YRELHQIEGIDNGT
+611 YKELHQIEGIDSGK
-625 YQIAGT
+625 YLAAGI

-640 RITNN
+640 RITNH

-651 AGGILV
+651 VGGILV

-686 AALNFFDVEIS
+686 AALNAFDVKIS

-710 SVDGSLQFFSAYY
+710 SVDGSLQFFTAYY
-723 EKQKGTAL
+723 EKQTGTAL

-754 MLISSHPGLRSI
+754 MLVSSHPGLRSM

-772 GLICIFIAQFTIFPL
+772 GLICIFISQFTIFPL

-795 RLRQQRKKEAQ
+795 RLRQKRKKEAK
-806 NEIAFR
+806 NENAF

>member
-1 MMFSF
+1 MFSL
-6 FAKIIKKLAAYPKII
+6 FAKIIKKLATYPKII
-21 LTVFVAIGILSIY
+21 LTVFLAIGILSIY

-52 REPSNVQKIEDAFG
+52 REPSNVQQIEDAFG

-71 IVILESEDSSANYRV
+71 IVILQSGDSSANYRI
-86 AKELAQEMQ
+86 AKNLAQTMQ
-95 QHPSVHFADYETD
+95 QSPEVHFADFETD

-119 ASESDIDIMVHRIEK
+119 ASESDIDIMVHRIRK
-134 LKHDYVMKNNPLF
+134 LRHDYILKNNPLF

-157 TQTTSEEREQLL
+157 TQTTTEEREQLL

-174 KYFDKLAVSHSN
+174 KYFDKLSISHSN
-186 KTGTIRIVE
+186 KNGTIRIVE
-195 IYPTHSISDLQANR
+195 IYPSHSISELQANR
-209 NLFYEVKTTL
+209 NLYSKVKRTL
-219 EKANKPANFRVHFA
+219 EKEEKPSDLSIHYA

-240 QTGRRLLPEAKM
+240 QTGKRLLPEAKM
-252 VGIVTTGLILLLL
+252 VGIVTATLILLLL
-265 ILNFFRQ
+265 ILNFYKQ
-272 PQLIIISALPIATPI
+272 PQLIFISALPIATPI
-287 ITTMACS
+287 FTTMACS

-328 LEREQNLS
+328 LEREQKLS

-393 LFSTALLQVAQRKK
+393 LFSTALLQVTQHKK
-407 PFSIRHAQ
+407 PFSVTHAQ
-415 IHSEY
+415 IHHKHRIY
-420 KISMLSNRLN
+420 MLSNQVN
-430 WTIFSIIIAASLVG
+430 WIIFSIIIAASLVG

-450 RMHIRN
+450 KIHIRN

-463 NYKDATI
+463 NHKDATI
-470 DSLIAETGFMN
+470 DSLIAQTGFMN

-486 VMLPESAESEKL
+486 VMLPDNTESETL
-498 LEEFNNLKNNGEIS
+498 QMRFNELKNKGKLS

-524 PNLQQRKMEKLRQ
+524 PNLQQRKMEKLRH
-537 LHSMITK
+537 LHNMVTQ

-550 SKSELE
+550 SKSELD
-556 NLEKVEQALEFDEGD
+556 NLEKVEQALEFDESD

-595 IFTDIPEN
+595 IFTDIEEN
-603 YGSECQKL
+603 YGSECTKL
-611 YRELHQIEGIDNGT
+611 FKELHQIEGIAKGT

-631 PITRAIFLD
+631 PITRAIFLE

-651 AGGILV
+651 IGAILV
-657 FLFMLVYYN
+657 FLFLLVYYN
-666 RFSRALFT
+666 RLSRAFFT
-674 ALPSVFAASWFL
+674 ALPSVFAACWFL
-686 AALNFFDVEIS
+686 AALNAFDVQIS

-702 AFPILIGA
+702 TFPILIGA

-723 EKQKGTAL
+723 EKQTGTAL

-754 MLISSHPGLRSI
+754 MLVSSHPGLRSM

-772 GLICIFIAQFTIFPL
+772 GLICIFISQFTIFPL

-795 RLRQQRKKEAQ
+795 RLRQHRKKEAKK
-806 NEIAFR
+806 

>member
-1 MMFSF
+1 MMFSL
-6 FAKIIKKLAAYPKII
+6 FAKIIKKLATYPKII
-21 LTVFVAIGILSIY
+21 LTVFLAIGILSIY

-52 REPSNVQKIEDAFG
+52 REPSNVQKIEDEFG

-71 IVILESEDSSANYRV
+71 IVILQSADSSANYRI
-86 AKELAQEMQ
+86 AKDLAQKMQ
-95 QHPSVHFADYETD
+95 QSPAVHFADFETD
-108 IEFYKK
+108 IDYYKK

-119 ASESDIDIMVHRIEK
+119 ASENDIDIMVHRIEK
-134 LKHDYVMKNNPLF
+134 LKHDYIMKNNPLF

-157 TQTTSEEREQLL
+157 TQTTSEQREQLL

-209 NLFYEVKTTL
+209 NLFYEVSTQLKL
-219 EKANKPANFRVHFA
+219 EETPSDFQVHFA

-240 QTGRRLLPEAKM
+240 QTGKRLLPEAKM
-252 VGIVTTGLILLLL
+252 VGCVTAGLIILLL

-272 PQLIIISALPIATPI
+272 PQLIFISALPIATPI

-353 VSSFTFATLFASLI
+353 VSSFAFAALFACLI

-393 LFSTALLQVAQRKK
+393 LFSTALLQVTQRKK

-415 IHSEY
+415 IHPEY
-420 KISMLSNRLN
+420 RISMLSNRVN
-430 WTIFSIIIAASLVG
+430 WIIFSIIIAASLVG

-450 RMHIRN
+450 RIHIRN

-481 KTPVI
+481 KTHVV
-486 VMLPESAESEKL
+486 VMLAESAERANL
-498 LEEFNNLKNNGEIS
+498 LERFTELKNNGELS

-524 PNLQQRKMEKLRQ
+524 PNLQQKKMEKLRQ
-537 LHSMITK
+537 LHSLVTK

-556 NLEKVEQALEFDEGD
+556 NLEKVEQALEFDETD

-585 KQGKQGRFAF
+585 KHGKQGRFAF
-595 IFTDIPEN
+595 IFTDIKEN
-603 YGSECQKL
+603 FGSECVKL
-611 YRELHQIEGIDNGT
+611 YKELHQIEGIDNGK
-625 YQIAGT
+625 YLVAGI

-645 ISRPLQ
+645 FSRPLQ
-651 AGGILV
+651 VGGILV

-674 ALPSVFAASWFL
+674 ALPSVFATSWFL
-686 AALNFFDVEIS
+686 AALNFFDVKIS

-702 AFPILIGA
+702 TFPILIGA
-710 SVDGSLQFFSAYY
+710 SIDGSLQFFTAYY
-723 EKQKGTAL
+723 EKQTGTAL

-754 MLISSHPGLRSI
+754 MLVSSHPGLRSM

-772 GLICIFIAQFTIFPL
+772 GLICIFISQFTIFPL

-795 RLRQQRKKEAQ
+795 RLRQKRKKEAK
-806 NEIAFR
+806 NENAF